1 MRRLTRSDSKGEQS
15 SLWLV
20 NLLGGVLTARILLNG
35 LTNAIKFT
43 KAGRITLK
51 LASGMDNSR
60 VILQVRDTGP
70 GIDPTFSAKV
80 FEPFTKANKF
90 APGAGL
96 GLHITRALAD
106 RMGGTVSLTS
116 LPKAGALFEAELPV
130 ELPVAPKKVKTIRH
144 IIGRTPLAISD
155 DVDAV
160 SQTLEQ
166 VFIKTEA
173 AGAAPPLRV
182 LVADDNEIGRK
193 ILVTLLQRIGKTE
206 PLEIIQACDGQEA
219 FEKFQ
224 VVKPHLVLTD
234 VSMPRMDGVTAA
246 SEMRKVEKEWSFPK
260 ARIYAITGLG
270 SSDPR
275 LKTESL
281 RGAAAL
287 DGWLIKGQDK
297 LVKVKSIVAEVREA
311 VAEAHSSRQEDTDGV
326 E

>member
-1 MRRLTRSDSKGEQS
+1 LADD
-15 SLWLV
+15 
-20 NLLGGVLTARILLNG
+20 RILLNG

-51 LASGMDNSR
+51 LRSTPDNAR
-60 VILQVRDTGP
+60 VVLQVRDTGP
-70 GIDPTFSAKV
+70 GIDPAFSAKV
-80 FEPFTKANKF
+80 FEPFTKANNF

-106 RMGGTVSLTS
+106 RMGGSVSLTS
-116 LPKAGALFEAELPV
+116 LPKRGALFEVELPV
-130 ELPVAPKKVKTIRH
+130 EMLGSCPKDTHVVRH
-144 IIGRTPLAISD
+144 IIGRTPLPTSA
-155 DVDAV
+155 DVNDV
-160 SQTLEQ
+160 SQTIEQ
-166 VFIKTEA
+166 MSIKPDPA
-173 AGAAPPLRV
+173 ATDVPLRV

-193 ILVTLLQRIGKTE
+193 ILVTVLQRIGKTE
-206 PLEIIQACDGQEA
+206 PIAIIQASDGLEA
-219 FEKFQ
+219 LEKFQ

-246 SEMRKVEKEWSFPK
+246 SEMRRMEKEWSLPK
-260 ARIYAITGLG
+260 AKIYAITGLG

-297 LVKVKSIVAEVREA
+297 LVKVKAIVAEVRETVAASAMSPVVGETNGTSTA
-311 VAEAHSSRQEDTDGV
+311 VGLDEMDLID
-326 E
+326 